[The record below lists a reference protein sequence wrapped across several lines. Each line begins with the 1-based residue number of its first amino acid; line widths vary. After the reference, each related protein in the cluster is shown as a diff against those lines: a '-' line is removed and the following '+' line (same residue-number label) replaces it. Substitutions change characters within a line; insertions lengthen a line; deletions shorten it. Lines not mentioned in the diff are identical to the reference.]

1 MMAGMRFGVLL
12 AVLVLAGCAK
22 NPSPTGEWKGT
33 AALPDQDSVTAIV
46 DITKVGTR
54 WAGQFDLPY
63 HGLEDY
69 PLEISVSG
77 PEVHLFF
84 AGPEAE
90 FQGTLSRDGRALSGT
105 ATLSNGLKVPLT
117 FRRVGDAQLSEM
129 FWKLAREAD
138 STLVQGLSPD
148 GAALRA
154 QFNADRDKTRL
165 LMLLSPT

>member
-1 MMAGMRFGVLL
+1 MKAIRWLLMGVL
-12 AVLVLAGCAK
+12 ALAGCAK
-22 NPSPTGEWKGT
+22 NPSPIGEWKGM

-69 PLEISVSG
+69 PLEISVTGSQ
-77 PEVHLFF
+77 VHLYF

-90 FQGTLSRDGRALSGT
+90 FQGALSRDGRALSGT
-105 ATLSNGLKVPLT
+105 ATLSDGMKVPLT

-129 FWKLAREAD
+129 FWKLERAAD
-138 STLVQGLSPD
+138 DSSLVVRLSPD
-148 GAALRA
+148 GAELRA